1 MRYIL
6 VGLRQAP
13 AVCVIEP
20 AMVVAAQPATLDI
33 AVAEVGA
40 AMSTMPIDEAVF
52 AAQVLVENEILAHEP
67 HRPRPG
73 LLELAGAGDWPPIAA
88 QQITHRVPP
97 PVLVRTSQRLLG
109 SGRLCSGMIGP
120 GCYRTLAY
128 STGGAEMNTVGK
140 TGETTSQRC
149 RLKSYGPA
157 ARIVCAVSCPLAGAA
172 STVPISGSA

>member
-1 MRYIL
+1 MPYIL

-13 AVCVIEP
+13 AVCVIE
-20 AMVVAAQPATLDI
+20 AAVVVAANPATLDI

-88 QQITHRVPP
+88 QQITHRGTPTGPGKNIPAAARLWAVM
-97 PVLVRTSQRLLG
+97 LRHDRSRLL
-109 SGRLCSGMIGP
+109 SHPRLYHRWRRNE
-120 GCYRTLAY
+120 YRREDRGDHLA
-128 STGGAEMNTVGK
+128 G
-140 TGETTSQRC
+140 C
-149 RLKSYGPA
+149 RLKSYG
-157 ARIVCAVSCPLAGAA
+157 VHGAFF
-172 STVPISGSA
+172 PRL